1 MSYAPLLLYGAGM
14 PPAVVLPQI
23 AALPDDWHG
32 AGTVSARVL
41 DALHRH
47 AAARG
52 AIARSVETGTGK
64 TTLLLSH
71 LSRDHT
77 VFTKDDA
84 GDGDS
89 LERVQSSPLLNSDNV
104 RFVVGSTQ
112 ATLPAH
118 EFGGPVDLAYLDG
131 PHAYPF
137 PDLEYWAV
145 YPHVATGGLL
155 VIDDIQIRTIHNLFA
170 FLSADAMWKLVEV
183 VDDTAFFARTAAPA
197 LDPFGEG
204 WWRQGIN
211 RRFVRR
217 HLPPGKRVVAM
228 AKDALPER
236 VRTTLQARLRRG

>member
-1 MSYAPLLLYGAGM
+1 VTGHFD
-14 PPAVVLPQI
+14 AVRGQI
-23 AALPDDWHG
+23 AALPEDWHG
-32 AGTVSARVL
+32 AGTVSTRVL

-47 AAARG
+47 ASARG
-52 AIARSVETGTGK
+52 DLARSAETGTGK
-64 TTLLLSH
+64 TTLLLSN

-89 LERVQSSPLLNSDNV
+89 LERVQSSPLLNAETVS
-104 RFVVGSTQ
+104 FEIGPTQ
-112 ATLPAH
+112 RTLLAYDFDEPI
-118 EFGGPVDLAYLDG
+118 ELAYLDG

-137 PDLEYWAV
+137 PELEYWAL

-155 VIDDIQIRTIHNLFA
+155 VIDDIQIRTISNLFA
-170 FLSADAMWKLVEV
+170 FLRADAMWDLVDV
-183 VDDTAFFARTAAPA
+183 VDDTAFFARSSAPA

-217 HLPPGKRVVAM
+217 HLPLGERVIAT
-228 AKDALPER
+228 AKDALPDRLRME
-236 VRTTLQARLRRG
+236 LQARLRR